1 MITPILMLGAG
12 RMGGAILEG
21 WARAGAFPPAELMIV
36 DPRPSDAALAAAKAG
51 AKLNPPDA
59 DLAAARTVILAVKP
73 QLWLE
78 AACQY
83 ASWLSPDAVIVSI
96 AAGVSSQAVAMEFG
110 GRLVARVMPTTAAAI
125 CQGTASLYADDPAA
139 LARAHALFEPL
150 GAVVDL
156 IDEGQMHA
164 ATAISGSGP
173 AYLYA
178 FIESL
183 EAAGVAAGL
192 SAGDASRLA
201 RSTITGAAALLAE
214 TGEAPAELRR
224 QVTSPNGTTEAA
236 LNVLLGEHGLPPLM
250 RETVTSA
257 LRRSKELG
265 GPRPSAS

>member
-1 MITPILMLGAG
+1 
-12 RMGGAILEG
+12 MGGAILEG
-21 WARAGAFPPAELMIV
+21 WMRAGAFAPTDIIIV
-36 DPRPSDAALAAAKAG
+36 DPHPSDAALACGKAG
-51 AKLNPPDA
+51 ARLNPPEA

-73 QLWLE
+73 QKWLE
-78 AACQY
+78 AAGQY
-83 ASWLSPDAVIVSI
+83 ANWLSTDAVIVSI
-96 AAGVSSQAVAMEFG
+96 AAGVGSQAIAREFG
-110 GRLVARVMPTTAAAI
+110 GRTVARVMPTTAAAI

-150 GAVVDL
+150 GTVVDL
-156 IDEGQMHA
+156 TDENQIHA
-164 ATAISGSGP
+164 ATALSGSGP

-192 SAGDASRLA
+192 SASDASRLA
-201 RSTITGAAALLAE
+201 RSTITGAAALLGE

-236 LNVLLGEHGLPPLM
+236 LNVLLGEHGLPLLM
-250 RETVTSA
+250 RETVAAA

-265 GPRPSAS
+265 G